1 MEKKKKDIGYE
12 VKEKAK
18 RFDSKNGK
26 VTYTVKELLKSMH
39 EDMQD
44 MRLEFKHEIKDVRN
58 DIKQLN
64 DKVNV
69 SQEKD
74 TGKIKS
80 LESELRLLKKI
91 NIAIIL
97 GIIGTLV
104 SFYGGILPF

>member
-1 MEKKKKDIGYE
+1 MKDDDIGYE
-12 VKEKAK
+12 VKKKAK

-44 MRLEFKHEIKDVRN
+44 MRQEFKHDICDVRS

-64 DKVNV
+64 EKVNV

-80 LESELRLLKKI
+80 LEAELKLLKRI
-91 NIAIIL
+91 NLVIIL
-97 GIIGTLV
+97 GIIGTVLS
-104 SFYGGILPF
+104 SFTGILPF